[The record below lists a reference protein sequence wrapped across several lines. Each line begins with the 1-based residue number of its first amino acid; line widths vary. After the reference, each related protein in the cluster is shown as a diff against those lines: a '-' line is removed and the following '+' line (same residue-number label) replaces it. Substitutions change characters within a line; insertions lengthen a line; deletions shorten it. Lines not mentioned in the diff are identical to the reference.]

1 MASSEQIEHDLP
13 PPPGMPPVPVIIPHA
28 EADGEEAEMFENPL
42 QNKKRKLRE
51 EELKRI
57 QEELDR
63 QLERMRMANTTKK
76 KKKAGGKKDDDEMV
90 EMSDLTAPPDLSPAM
105 PPQFSEA
112 DRLAKGLR
120 FQN

>member
-1 MASSEQIEHDLP
+1 
-13 PPPGMPPVPVIIPHA
+13 
-28 EADGEEAEMFENPL
+28 MFENPL

-51 EELKRI
+51 EELKRTTSALNQLKQQEVDKRRAEVEKEQAAAKI
-57 QEELDR
+57 RAEQEEMDR
-63 QLERMRMANTTKK
+63 QLERMRMAKTTKK

-112 DRLAKGLR
+112 DRLAKGL
-120 FQN
+120 